1 MADQLKVKEER
12 IDEILDGLVECFT
25 ISKRG
30 MRELQHV
37 LDENKLLLE
46 KTIELMEQLEKLLR
60 ASLYNKPGKG
70 VNH

>member
-1 MADQLKVKEER
+1 
-12 IDEILDGLVECFT
+12 
-25 ISKRG
+25 